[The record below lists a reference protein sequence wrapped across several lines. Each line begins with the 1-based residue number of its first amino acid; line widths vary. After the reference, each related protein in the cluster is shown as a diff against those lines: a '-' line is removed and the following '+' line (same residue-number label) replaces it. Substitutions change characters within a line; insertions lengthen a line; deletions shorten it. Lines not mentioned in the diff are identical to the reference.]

1 MLLQETAG
9 WGRTCEALKKM
20 ADEGQCRFHGLGDL
34 LDENKLPKKSDT
46 PEERAAEFEVLLDE
60 GILRTEYKR
69 EDVLAL
75 VADYRKIRRMRNRIN
90 HAGNIKKKESS
101 ADRREMDRWIR
112 DCLERIRNMKPVETM
127 ESGEQR

>member
-1 MLLQETAG
+1 M
-9 WGRTCEALKKM
+9 
-20 ADEGQCRFHGLGDL
+20 
-34 LDENKLPKKSDT
+34 
-46 PEERAAEFEVLLDE
+46 
-60 GILRTEYKR
+60 
-69 EDVLAL
+69 LAL
-75 VADYRKIRRMRNRIN
+75 VAYYRKIRRMRNRIN